1 MHFDSI
7 RDAVIITFCKLVF
20 QFSEHLLE
28 SAMKSTSISCN
39 TLKVVSTTFVLVYFA
54 YVKDTTCGRKIKF
67 FYFISKAFFSWDNQI
82 LTFPV
87 FKCHDVIKFLSLR
100 HEIHTIE

>member
-20 QFSEHLLE
+20 QFSEYLLE
-28 SAMKSTSISCN
+28 SAMKSTSIRCN

-54 YVKDTTCGRKIKF
+54 YVEDTTCGRKIKF
-67 FYFISKAFFSWDNQI
+67 FISFRKLFF
-82 LTFPV
+82 LGR
-87 FKCHDVIKFLSLR
+87 IKF
-100 HEIHTIE
+100 

>member
-20 QFSEHLLE
+20 QFSEYLLE
-28 SAMKSTSISCN
+28 SAMKSTSIRWN

-54 YVKDTTCGRKIKF
+54 YLKDTTCGRKIKF
-67 FYFISKAFFSWDNQI
+67 FISFRKLFFLGI
-82 LTFPV
+82 
-87 FKCHDVIKFLSLR
+87 IKF
-100 HEIHTIE
+100 